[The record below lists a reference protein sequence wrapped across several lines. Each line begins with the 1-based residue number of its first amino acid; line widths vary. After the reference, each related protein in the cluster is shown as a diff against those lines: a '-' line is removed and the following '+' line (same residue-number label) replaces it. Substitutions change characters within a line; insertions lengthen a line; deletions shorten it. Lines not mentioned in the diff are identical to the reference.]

1 MSSSTNI
8 LACVALFKPSESQSK
23 KKKNKHMQVDWRH
36 GGRKGRVVIGRKRI
50 RESRMVSVARLVICM
65 IETVR

>member
-23 KKKNKHMQVDWRH
+23 KNKDMQVDWRH
-36 GGRKGRVVIGRKRI
+36 GGRKGRVVICRKRI